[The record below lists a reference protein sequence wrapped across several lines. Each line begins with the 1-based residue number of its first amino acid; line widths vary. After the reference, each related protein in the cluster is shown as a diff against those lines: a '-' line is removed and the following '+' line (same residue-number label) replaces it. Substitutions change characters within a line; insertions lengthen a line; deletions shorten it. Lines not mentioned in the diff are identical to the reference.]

1 MTQKKPTR
9 QALLEEIAAFR
20 EQIGALQR
28 AKADLEL
35 LLETTVV
42 HSDDIAAD
50 LYQEVETARQE
61 SEERYRLLFDHM
73 LDGFAHYEVIFDK
86 DGQAADY
93 RFLGAN
99 AAFEKL
105 TGLEREAVLGKTV
118 SQVLAGRAGDL
129 AWIGACGDVALT
141 GEGLTFEQY
150 LEAEDRWYA
159 ISAHSPRRGYFATI
173 LQDIT
178 RRKRNEAELATY
190 REHLEEL
197 VAERTREL
205 EEAQAG
211 LLHKER
217 LSALGQV
224 MAVVSHEMRN
234 PLNNI
239 RVALFSIGE
248 AVAQNEVERVERM
261 LSLAERNVLRCDRIV
276 GELLD
281 YTRNHALYLELT
293 GVEAWLDE
301 VLDESQVIS
310 EDIVCAREWRAGGV
324 KVLIDRERLRRAVL
338 NVVENAVQ
346 ALQDEGAQGNR
357 LTVSTHVVKGRA
369 GSRLEIRVE
378 DTGPG
383 IPAQALERIF
393 EPFFSTRRFG
403 VGLGLPI
410 VKNIMEQHG
419 GGVRV
424 QSKAVGETR
433 KTDQGTSVTLWLPI
447 SGGGEVA

>member
-1 MTQKKPTR
+1 MSQKKPTR
-9 QALLEEIAAFR
+9 QMLLEEIAAFR
-20 EQIGALQR
+20 KQIGALQR

-50 LYQEVETARQE
+50 LYQEVETTRQE

-73 LDGFAHYEVIFDK
+73 LDGFAYYEVVLGR
-86 DGQAADY
+86 DGQPVDY

-105 TGLEREAVLGKTV
+105 TGLKREEVLGRTV
-118 SQVLAGRAGDL
+118 SQMLPGREGDL
-129 AWIGACGDVALT
+129 DWIGACGNVALT
-141 GEGLTFEQY
+141 GGGMTFEQY
-150 LEAEDRWYA
+150 VETEDRWYA
-159 ISAHSPRRGYFATI
+159 ISAHSPRQGYFATI

-178 RRKRNEAELATY
+178 ERKRTEAELATY
-190 REHLEEL
+190 REQLEEL

-205 EEAQAG
+205 EEAQAE

-248 AVAQNEVERVERM
+248 AVGQNEVDRIERM
-261 LSLAERNVLRCDRIV
+261 LPLAERNVLRCERIV
-276 GELLD
+276 RELLD
-281 YTRNHALYLELT
+281 YARNHALHLELT
-293 GVEAWLDE
+293 DVDVWLDE
-301 VLDESQVIS
+301 VLDEGLVLP
-310 EDIVCAREWRAGGV
+310 EDIVCARELRAGGV
-324 KVLIDRERLRRAVL
+324 KVLIDRERLHRAVL
-338 NVVENAVQ
+338 NVVENAVH
-346 ALQDEGAQGNR
+346 ALQDEGSLGNR
-357 LTVSTHVVKGRA
+357 LTVSTHVVRERA
-369 GSRLEIRVE
+369 GSRLEIRVS
-378 DTGPG
+378 DMGPG
-383 IPAQALERIF
+383 IPAETLEKIF

-410 VKNIMEQHG
+410 VKNILEQHG

-424 QSKAVGETR
+424 QSKATN
-433 KTDQGTSVTLWLPI
+433 QGTTVTLWLPI
-447 SGGGEVA
+447 SGVGEEIT